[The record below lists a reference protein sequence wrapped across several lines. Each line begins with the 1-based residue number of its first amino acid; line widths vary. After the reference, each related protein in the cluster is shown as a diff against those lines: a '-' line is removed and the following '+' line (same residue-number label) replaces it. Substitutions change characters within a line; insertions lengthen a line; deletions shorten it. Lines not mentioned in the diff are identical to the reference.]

1 MRYKGEVLDG
11 LKKLKEAAPVGP
23 SGTAQE
29 IQIWADSLKWA
40 AEQTNQGNY
49 ENAIKSLEQIKKM
62 SGRLI
67 TMVKKLQ
74 KDLGKPNIRP

>member
-11 LKKLKEAAPVGP
+11 LTEKEPVGP
-23 SGTAQE
+23 SGVAQE
-29 IQIWADSLKWA
+29 IKIWADSLKWA
-40 AEQTNQGNY
+40 SEQTNQGNY
-49 ENAIKSLEQIKKM
+49 ENAIKSLESVKKM

-74 KDLGKPNIRP
+74 KDLGRPNIHSGK